1 MVDRLRLP
9 SDVCPPS
16 QRLFHLRTTF
26 RRAFAANLAAS
37 NPVRLPPAFRSPGCM
52 PPDFPCPVP
61 VVGHDDRASHVSFES
76 RISSKRLVDLD
87 LIPHGV
93 AFVIARAYSADELR
107 SVIAEAEA
115 LLGESLDDLLQSW
128 KLGSSSTTP
137 PRYPHRFLDL
147 LQWMRR
153 ASENPGNLIADDAAA
168 VAAAEVS
175 GLMQTFD
182 GWREDPVWPEFQ
194 SAFQDP
200 RNFLHAV
207 VTLSMASALR
217 ERHQRTELV
226 ASGVQGGSADLRMVV
241 TEHDWLAVEVKT
253 SLALSNR
260 RTAIEFSEA
269 LKFVATQLRRPTKG
283 GRRQLGE
290 DRPSMLVIGGVGID
304 NATFKALGDAA
315 GHLLER
321 GRRRPNLLAIV
332 ISKTFAVE
340 PTVENGRVI
349 VQFGHMS
356 QSGAIPS
363 TWATSGS

>member
-1 MVDRLRLP
+1 M
-9 SDVCPPS
+9 
-16 QRLFHLRTTF
+16 TTT
-26 RRAFAANLAAS
+26 
-37 NPVRLPPAFRSPGCM
+37 PVA
-52 PPDFPCPVP
+52 
-61 VVGHDDRASHVSFES
+61 FES
-76 RISSKRLVDLD
+76 RISSRRLVDPN
-87 LIPHGV
+87 LIPDWV
-93 AFVIARAYSADELR
+93 ALVIARPYSADELR
-107 SVIAEAEA
+107 AVIAEAEA

-128 KLGSSSTTP
+128 KLGRSSTTP

-147 LQWMRR
+147 LQRMRR
-153 ASENPGNLIADDAAA
+153 ASEHPGNLIADDAAA

-182 GWREDPVWPEFQ
+182 SWRDDPVWPEFQ

-241 TEHDWLAVEVKT
+241 TEHDWLEVEVKT

-260 RTAIEFSEA
+260 RTAMEFSEA
-269 LKFVATQLRRPTKG
+269 LKFVTTQVRKPTKG

-290 DRPSMLVIGGVGID
+290 DRPGMLVIGGVEID
-304 NATFKALGDAA
+304 NATFQALGDAA
-315 GHLLER
+315 GHVLER
-321 GRRRPNLLAIV
+321 GRRRPNLVAVV

-340 PTVENGRVI
+340 PTVEYGRVI

-356 QSGAIPS
+356 RIRSNPQYAGNLRFVGR
-363 TWATSGS
+363 WDGEWRLEKVG